1 MQHGPM
7 HPTGLTAKQRRGSW
21 RPHQPLGLPALGLIG
36 ALLLAGLSQP
46 VSADQS
52 TATADPATMQDS
64 VSSQDI
70 PKSNC
75 TSARDT
81 ATPPIHDPRDRVAAQ
96 LRSTIAQTED
106 PALRTKLSQAYLRYL
121 GCTSPNT

>member
-7 HPTGLTAKQRRGSW
+7 HPTGLTAKQIRGSW
-21 RPHQPLGLPALGLIG
+21 RPHQPLGLPALGLVG
-36 ALLLAGLSQP
+36 ALLLSGLSQP

-64 VSSQDI
+64 VSSQDT
-70 PKSNC
+70 PHSNC
-75 TSARDT
+75 TFARDK
-81 ATPPIHDPRDRVAAQ
+81 ATLPMNDPRDRVAAQ

-106 PALRTKLSQAYLRYL
+106 PALRTKLSLALLRYL
-121 GCTSPNT
+121 GCTSPQT